1 MTRLHGRCAVGE
13 RLVAKVPHG
22 GSLGV
27 RCNLSK
33 GKFIVT
39 KHRLIETLADETKMT
54 KREVEAFLT
63 TFVGIVERTVAQGEK
78 VSITGFG
85 TFDLGKRAA
94 RRGVNPQTGAEI
106 HIPAMPM
113 PRFRAGKRLKETLR

>member
-1 MTRLHGRCAVGE
+1 M
-13 RLVAKVPHG
+13 
-22 GSLGV
+22 
-27 RCNLSK
+27 
-33 GKFIVT
+33 T
-39 KHRLIETLADETKMT
+39 KHRLIETLTDETKMT

-63 TFVGIVERTVAQGEK
+63 TFVAIVERTVAKGEK

-106 HIPAMPM
+106 QIPAMPM